1 MKATS
6 PDSGRL
12 VIGKNGHGINRIIR
26 MNIQNLY
33 SRFITLKRANKGG
46 GMSPGRQKSIFRAF
60 QDFQALKKVVQTYGT
75 LDSVLTGNDLL
86 KW

>member
-12 VIGKNGHGINRIIR
+12 AIGKNGHRINRIIR

-33 SRFITLKRANKGG
+33 NRFITLNF
-46 GMSPGRQKSIFRAF
+46 GRLTVLA
-60 QDFQALKKVVQTYGT
+60 V
-75 LDSVLTGNDLL
+75 LD
-86 KW
+86 